1 MNPKYVNMQYFC
13 MNLKT
18 LDILASIKV
27 KRHKMIVG
35 IEGTLERKD
44 PTFVHVNVH
53 GLIHEVHVSINTS
66 NSIEEAKIKLFVT
79 QVIREDANLLFG
91 FMDLNEKRM
100 FDTVL
105 KINGVGPKVGLAI
118 CSTFTPNTFAKVV
131 ASKDVS
137 MLKRVPGIGPKAAS
151 RILVELADFIVDG
164 NEESKDAGALG
175 EAVMALESLGFKK
188 DAIRQ
193 ALNGASGDTS
203 SLVKEGLKKLQRL

>member
-1 MNPKYVNMQYFC
+1 
-13 MNLKT
+13 
-18 LDILASIKV
+18 
-27 KRHKMIVG
+27 MIVG

-44 PTFVHVNVH
+44 PTFVHLNVN
-53 GLIHEVHVSINTS
+53 GLVHEVHVSINTS
-66 NSIEEAKIKLFVT
+66 NDINETKVKLFVT
-79 QVIREDANLLFG
+79 QVIREDVNLLFG
-91 FMDLNEKRM
+91 FMDLNEKKM

-118 CSTFTPNTFAKVV
+118 CSTFTPSTFAKVV

-164 NEESKDAGALG
+164 NDDSAGSGAFG

-188 DAIRQ
+188 DAIHK
-193 ALNGASGDTS
+193 ALTGASGDTS